1 MWEDNGC
8 AKWES
13 GKEQLKKVAYVMI
26 MSLKSY
32 VFQKRI
38 EECRQKN
45 CYLVWTCDVFRLF
58 NNTLL

>member
-45 CYLVWTCDVFRLF
+45 CYLV
-58 NNTLL
+58 